1 MENRDGV
8 LFEYARDIVD
18 GRLLCVR
25 LLQRLWIVILSTVV
39 GAVLFG
45 GVYFTTMRLAPKEKE
60 YEAKLAV
67 YLEYYRGEEEP
78 LGWVCFTQDAWKEF
92 VVSDDFVEDVVNRL
106 DGRVSAETYKDSIS
120 SVLLPDG
127 RVLTIIISTSDPD
140 KSVQIAEA
148 LIGAVDDF
156 AATQERILWTKPL
169 TVPKEAT
176 LKLVDDRTVNMTI
189 LGAVIG
195 FLVSFLVLLYI
206 LISDDSTYVPE
217 LFECRYELPVLD
229 MGQPEEFKAYYRFLT
244 GEKDLALYPAEKES
258 SDMNEV
264 KKQIAEYTGHQ
275 ARIADITDPDMPKE
289 KEAVLLL
296 VKAGVRNGKQIEKMV
311 HLLIKK
317 GTPPEAAVLY
327 GTDEKLLKLYYG
339 HKDRA
344 GKG

>member
-1 MENRDGV
+1 MENRNGV

-18 GRLLCVR
+18 GRLLCIR
-25 LLQRLWIVILSTVV
+25 LLQRLWIVILSTAV

-45 GVYFTTMRLAPKEKE
+45 GGYFAAMRLAPKEKE
-60 YEAKLAV
+60 YEARLAV

-92 VVSDDFVEDVVNRL
+92 VVSDDFVENVVKRL
-106 DGRVSAETYKDSIS
+106 DGKISAETYKDSIS

-127 RVLTIIISTSDPD
+127 RVLTVVISTNDPD

-148 LIGAVDDF
+148 VIGAVDDF
-156 AATQERILWTKPL
+156 GATQDRILWTKPL
-169 TVPKEAT
+169 TVPKEAA
-176 LKLVDDRTVNMTI
+176 LKLVDNRTVNMTI

-195 FLVSFLVLLYI
+195 FLVSLPALLYI

-229 MGQPEEFKAYYRFLT
+229 IGQPEEFKSCYRFLT
-244 GEKDLALYPAEKES
+244 GEKDLALYPVEKGS
-258 SDMNEV
+258 SDLSEV
-264 KKQIAEYTGHQ
+264 KKQIAEYTGHPV
-275 ARIADITDPDMPKE
+275 RIADITEPDMPEE

-296 VKAGVRNGKQIEKMV
+296 VKAGVRNGKQIEKII